1 MNTNMET
8 FNLLYKEVIEKDFE
22 ENLKTAKESLYYLD
36 KSTAKYKGETIYSL
50 YMAKAFPDDVVD
62 YLKEASE
69 IMYGLLKKVM
79 NEYIEKEDY
88 RKLFGFQQELEELI
102 LDVPP
107 YQNILPIARLDIFLN
122 EKDLS
127 FKFCEFNA
135 DGCSSMNEDREL
147 NIALQKTA
155 AYKEL
160 SRDYEI
166 ESFEL
171 FETWVKEFMDIYK
184 TYPDKVEQ
192 PNIGI
197 VDFLEKGC
205 SMEEFEE
212 FKKSFQRAGHHA
224 QICEIRD
231 MKFDGEHLYAP
242 DGTVIHAIYRRAVTS
257 DIMEHFEEVEDFMN
271 AVKNHKV
278 CLIGSFCTQIIHN
291 KILFYLLHCQRTQDF
306 LDKEEIQFINRHIP
320 YTVSLTEQEVFKNAV
335 LDNKDK
341 WIIKPEDSYGARGI
355 FAGLHFSL
363 EQWKKIV
370 EENMDTCYILQE
382 FVLPY
387 QSFNIDFKKKE
398 PKFRKYSNLTGMYVY
413 NGKFAGIYSR
423 QSEHEIISSQYDE
436 NDVASV
442 KVSKKEVKSED
453 FN

>member
-1 MNTNMET
+1 MEVNMET
-8 FNLLYKEVIEKDFE
+8 FNLLYKQVIENNFE
-22 ENLKTAKESLYYLD
+22 ENLKTAKESLDYLD

-50 YMAKAFPDDVVD
+50 YMAKAFPEDVVD

-69 IMYGLLKKVM
+69 LMYGILKKVM
-79 NEYIEKEDY
+79 KEYIEKEDY
-88 RKLFGFQQELEELI
+88 RKLFGFPKELEELI
-102 LDVPP
+102 LDVPS
-107 YQNILPIARLDIFLN
+107 YHNILPITRLDIFLN

-135 DGCSSMNEDREL
+135 DGSSSMNEDREL
-147 NIALQKTA
+147 NIALQRTA

-160 SRDYEI
+160 TRDYNI

-171 FETWVKEFMDIYK
+171 FDTWVQEFIDIYE
-184 TYPDKVEQ
+184 TYPDKVEK
-192 PNIGI
+192 PKIGI

-205 SMEEFEE
+205 SIEEFEE
-212 FKKSFQRAGHHA
+212 FKKSFQRAGYHA

-231 MKFDGEHLYAP
+231 MKFDGEHLYAS

-257 DIMEHFEEVEDFMN
+257 DIMKHLEEVEDFMN

-291 KILFYLLHCQRTQDF
+291 KILFYILHCKRTHEF
-306 LDKEEIQFINRHIP
+306 LNKEEIQFIIKHIP
-320 YTVSLTEQEVFKNAV
+320 YTVSLTEKEVIKNAV
-335 LDNKDK
+335 IENKDK

-355 FAGLHFSL
+355 YAGLHFSL
-363 EQWKKIV
+363 EEWKKII
-370 EENMDTCYILQE
+370 EENMDTCYIMQE

-398 PKFRKYSNLTGMYVY
+398 PHFRKYSNLTGLYVY

-423 QSEHEIISSQYDE
+423 QSEQEIISSQYDE

-442 KVSKKEVKSED
+442 KVSKKEVHRED